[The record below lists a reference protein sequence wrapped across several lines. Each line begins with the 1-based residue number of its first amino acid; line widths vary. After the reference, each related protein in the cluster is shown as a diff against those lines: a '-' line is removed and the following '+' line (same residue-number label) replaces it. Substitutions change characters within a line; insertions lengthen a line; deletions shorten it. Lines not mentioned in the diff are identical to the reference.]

1 MRLEIVKA
9 HLFKKELKYMLI
21 NNLIKVKFLLKIRR
35 LLQIKICNNFFII
48 FNNNIENLGFKLTY
62 I

>member
-1 MRLEIVKA
+1 MRLEIVKV
-9 HLFKKELKYMLI
+9 HLFKKEI
-21 NNLIKVKFLLKIRR
+21 KFLLKIRR